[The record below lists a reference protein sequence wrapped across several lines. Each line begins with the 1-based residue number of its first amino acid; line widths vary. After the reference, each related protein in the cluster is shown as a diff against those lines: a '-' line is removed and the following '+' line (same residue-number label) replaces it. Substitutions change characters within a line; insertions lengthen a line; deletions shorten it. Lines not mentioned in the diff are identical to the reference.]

1 MAGREGE
8 PSAAHGR
15 TGYRRGLTPALRRL
29 IGDCG
34 ALVAQPNS
42 SIGVTLKEATAEE
55 SPTAMKPMNESHL
68 AILRRHMVE
77 VVAIH
82 VDLASDEIGKDKLD
96 ERVMAAMLRVP
107 RHLFVPVQLAAY
119 AYQDTPLPIGFDKT
133 ISQPFIVALM
143 TDLLSP
149 QPNESV
155 LEVGTGLGYQ
165 AAILAELAG
174 QVRSIE
180 IVEEFASHAQG
191 LLDQLGYAN
200 VEIRVGD
207 GSRGWREHAPFDK
220 IIVTAAA
227 DEMPLGLLE
236 QLKPGGRM
244 VMPLG
249 PEDMQVLTVTE
260 KDEAGRPQA
269 RDLIPVRFSRLET
282 VT

>member
-1 MAGREGE
+1 MRVTPTWAVSPG
-8 PSAAHGR
+8 PSKAA
-15 TGYRRGLTPALRRL
+15 
-29 IGDCG
+29 I
-34 ALVAQPNS
+34 
-42 SIGVTLKEATAEE
+42 EE
-55 SPTAMKPMNESHL
+55 SLTIMKPMNESHL

-77 VVAIH
+77 VIAIH
-82 VDLASDEIGKDKLD
+82 VDLASEEIGKDKLD

-149 QPNESV
+149 QPNETV

-165 AAILAELAG
+165 AAVLTELAG

-180 IVEEFASHAQG
+180 VVEEFAGHAQG
-191 LLDQLGYAN
+191 LLDQLGYPN
-200 VEIRVGD
+200 IEIRVGD

-220 IIVTAAA
+220 ILVTAAA
-227 DEMPLGLLE
+227 EQVPQALLD
-236 QLKPGGRM
+236 QLKPGGRL

-249 PEDMQVLTVTE
+249 PEEMQRLTVTD
-260 KDEAGRPQA
+260 KDQEGRPET